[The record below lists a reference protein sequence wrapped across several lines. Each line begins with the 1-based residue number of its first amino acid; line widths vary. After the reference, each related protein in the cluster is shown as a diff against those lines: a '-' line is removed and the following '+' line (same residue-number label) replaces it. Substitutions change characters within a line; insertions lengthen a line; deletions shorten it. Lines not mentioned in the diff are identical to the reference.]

1 MLMIKVN
8 DEMIRNLRRPEVRAP
23 QNRLRWDWT
32 RCRPLMIAMIA
43 IALLCYLKWAGFV
56 RW

>member
-1 MLMIKVN
+1 MIKAN
-8 DEMIRNLRRPEVRAP
+8 DEVIRNLRRPEVRETP
-23 QNRLRWDWT
+23 KKRLRWDWT
-32 RCRPLMIAMIA
+32 RCKPLLVAMIT

>member
-1 MLMIKVN
+1 MLKAN
-8 DEMIRNLRRPEVRAP
+8 DEVFRNLRRPEIREAP
-23 QNRLRWDWT
+23 KRRWEWT

-43 IALLCYLKWAGFV
+43 IVLLCYLKWAGFV

>member
-1 MLMIKVN
+1 MPALKAN
-8 DEMIRNLRRPEVRAP
+8 DEVIRNLRRPEVREAP
-23 QNRLRWDWT
+23 KKKCWDWT
-32 RCRPLMIAMIA
+32 RCKPLLVAMIT